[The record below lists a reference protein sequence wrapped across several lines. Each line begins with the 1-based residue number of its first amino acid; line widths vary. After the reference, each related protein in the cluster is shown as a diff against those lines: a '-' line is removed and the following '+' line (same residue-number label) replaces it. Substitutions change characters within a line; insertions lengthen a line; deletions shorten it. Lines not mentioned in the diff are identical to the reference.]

1 MNKNFNRLETLLCEK
16 ELSGAVSLGL
26 SVCPNVPAKTGLSML
41 DKHLNGGFPRGHLS
55 EIIGPRSSGRSSIM
69 CAALAAATKRG
80 QIVALVDA
88 VDSFDPVSG
97 QAAGIELSRMLW
109 VRGQGASHCN
119 AERMIERAIKSAE
132 LVCRAGQFGL
142 VVVDVADALPI
153 QLRRVPSRAWMR
165 LARAVE
171 ASKTVGLLV
180 GSDSMGRSSTGFS
193 VVLTPTGQFFR
204 WSATDTQ
211 RNLFKGLEFDVEVI
225 STRQPITVFRART
238 EC

>member
-1 MNKNFNRLETLLCEK
+1 MNKYLDQLETLLCEK
-16 ELSGAVSLGL
+16 KLSGTVSLGL
-26 SVCPNVPAKTGLSML
+26 PSCPNIQAKTGLKIL

-55 EIIGPRSSGRSSIM
+55 EIIGPKSSGRSSIM

-80 QIVALVDA
+80 EIVALIDA

-97 QAAGIELSRMLW
+97 QAAGIELNRMLW
-109 VRGQGASHCN
+109 VRGQDISHLH

-153 QLRRVPSRAWMR
+153 ELRRVPSRAWMR
-165 LARAVE
+165 LARAIE

-180 GSDSMGRSSTGFS
+180 GPVSMRRSSTGFS
-193 VVLTPTGQFFR
+193 VVLTPTKQFFR

-211 RNLFKGLEFDVEVI
+211 RNLFKGLEFDVEVV
-225 STRQPITVFRART
+225 STRQPVTVFRVRT